1 VFCDLFGES
10 RAHIVWVWSD
20 AATVKIKTIGIPT
33 SGNRWILVMSATRVP
48 GASVVEDLEGLI
60 AKLEKFAS
68 IQSGKGGT
76 ARAMFGVLPFVDA
89 TGVMKQGE

>member
-33 SGNRWILVMSATRVP
+33 SGNCWILVMSATRVP
-48 GASVVEDLEGLI
+48 GASEGLI

-68 IQSGKGGT
+68 KKTRKGGT